1 MITVNDVVNSAYI
14 PYREKAG
21 YIWGYSGGTWTAK
34 DQAKATRDMTVKYGA
49 RWIGKRCF
57 DCSGLWVWI
66 YALYG
71 EKIYHGSNTIWKQ
84 YCSAKGEI
92 KSGKKED
99 GNPIKVGSAV
109 FLYRRADDNRH
120 HIGVYIGD
128 GKVIEAKG
136 TINGVVMS
144 GIDHWHEWGELK
156 GVDYSDETVV
166 IDTATTI
173 RAGCKGDA
181 VKKLQEDLN
190 RIGYNCGNAD
200 GIFGN
205 KTLKAVAEF
214 QSYYG
219 LAVDGIAGDKT
230 LDKIDEVLGRM
241 SQDVTGEITD
251 STIVNRAVAEL
262 KKKID
267 AVFDEYISHLNEGE

>member
-1 MITVNDVVNSAYI
+1 MITVNDFVNTVLI
-14 PYREKAG
+14 PYNEKCG
-21 YIWGYSGGTWTAK
+21 YIWGATGGVWTEK
-34 DQAKATRDMTVKYGA
+34 DQANATRDMTVKYG
-49 RWIGKRCF
+49 RKWVGRRVF
-57 DCSGLWVWI
+57 DCSGLVYW
-66 YALYG
+66 AFKLYG
-71 EKIYHGSNTIWKQ
+71 QSIYHGSNTIWKQ

-109 FLYRRADDNRH
+109 FLYRKADDNRH

-144 GIDHWHEWGELK
+144 DISHWNEWGELK
-156 GVDYSDETVV
+156 GVDYSDEMVV
-166 IDTATTI
+166 LDMATTI
-173 RAGCKGDA
+173 RAGCKGEA

-241 SQDVTGEITD
+241 AQDVPEEITD